1 MNSERLKTMAAPI
14 PINEPLRLQALLELE
29 ILDTPPCPRLQS
41 IAEIAARVLAMP
53 IALVSLIDS
62 DRQWFKANVGLN
74 AVETCR
80 DYAFCAY
87 AILQSEP
94 LIIEDASTDPR
105 FAANPLVT
113 SEPFIRFYAGAPLT
127 TTKGHNLGTLCVID
141 SKPRKLAP
149 EQVLVLQMLASLV
162 VQTIEAQDRLDSAEA
177 RASQLSQTT
186 SPAAPG
192 LSNFG
197 HEMRTPLN
205 HIIGFADL
213 MKLTLPSDGQGRVP
227 RHHEY
232 LDIIRQSG
240 AHLLEL
246 IDNVIR
252 SEQGSLEDGLQ
263 AVHVDVNAVL
273 SEVVRSFAGS
283 VDAKQQSL
291 RFAPLAG
298 KAVVLGDPTALR
310 QIAINLIA
318 NASKYCPGGASIDV
332 SVFRDAGSGVICVAV
347 EDNGPGL
354 PDDIRQKLGRPFV
367 RGATAY
373 ASGEDGFGLGLHIIK
388 RLSEAMRGSL
398 TFEGGSDGGLRA
410 VLQLP
415 AAVQEIDYG
424 VQAIAES

>member
-1 MNSERLKTMAAPI
+1 MAAPI
-14 PINEPLRLQALLELE
+14 PINEPLRLQALLELD

-41 IAEIAARVLAMP
+41 ITQIAARVLGVP

-62 DRQWFKANVGLN
+62 DRQWFKANVGLH
-74 AVETCR
+74 ATETCR

-94 LIIEDASTDPR
+94 LIVEDASLDPR

-113 SEPFIRFYAGAPLT
+113 SAPFMRFYAGAPLT

-141 SKPRKLAP
+141 QKPRSLTS
-149 EQVLVLQMLASLV
+149 EQVSTLQMLASLA
-162 VQTIEAQDRLDSAEA
+162 VQTIETQERLDLAEA
-177 RASQLSQTT
+177 RFSQLSQVDGPLT
-186 SPAAPG
+186 SS

-213 MKLTLPSDGQGRVP
+213 MKLTLPPEGEGNAS
-227 RHHEY
+227 RHREY

-240 AHLLEL
+240 AHLLGL

-252 SEQGSLEDGLQ
+252 SDRTTLEDSLQ
-263 AVHVDVNAVL
+263 AVHVDVNAAL
-273 SEVVRSFAGS
+273 AEVVRSFAGT
-283 VDAKQQSL
+283 VEAKQQSL
-291 RFAPLAG
+291 RFLPDAAR
-298 KAVVLGDPTALR
+298 AIVLGDPTALR

-318 NASKYCPGGASIDV
+318 NASKYCPNGASIDV
-332 SVFRDAGSGVICVAV
+332 SVYQAAAASRICIAV

-354 PDDIRQKLGRPFV
+354 PEDVREELGRPFV
-367 RGATAY
+367 RGAKACV
-373 ASGEDGFGLGLHIIK
+373 SGEDGFGLGLHIIK

-398 TFEGGSDGGLRA
+398 DFEKGSEGGLRA

-415 AAVQEIDYG
+415 VASQDAGYG
-424 VQAIAES
+424 APVVAKL